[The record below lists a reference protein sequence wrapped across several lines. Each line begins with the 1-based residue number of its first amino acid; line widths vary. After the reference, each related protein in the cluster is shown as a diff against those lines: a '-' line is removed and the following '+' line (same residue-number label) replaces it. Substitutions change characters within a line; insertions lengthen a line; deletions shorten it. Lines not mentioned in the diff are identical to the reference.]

1 MRLAEYFVNVHDPK
15 VLTVR
20 QIMEDQ
26 VFTVGP
32 ETKAITIAEMMTDR
46 NFGSVPVVKEDSTLV
61 GLVSEFDL
69 LRAIEEGKDLR
80 QVTAQ
85 EIMTKD
91 VVTVTE
97 DMLVKDLINLLQSRH
112 LIRAP
117 VTRGKTLVGMVSRRD
132 AVFGYVKA
140 TATYW
145 WPGKGGG

>member
-1 MRLAEYFVNVHDPK
+1 MRRAEYFVNLHDPK
-15 VLTVR
+15 TLTVR
-20 QIMEDQ
+20 QVMEDQ

-80 QVTAQ
+80 RVTAQ

-97 DMLVKDLINLLQSRH
+97 DLLVRDLIHLLQSRH

-117 VTRGKTLVGMVSRRD
+117 VVRGQTLIGIASRRD

-140 TATYW
+140 TASNW
-145 WPGKGGG
+145 WPGKGVE

>member
-1 MRLAEYFVNVHDPK
+1 MRLAEYFVNAHDPK

-20 QIMEDQ
+20 QVMEDQ

-46 NFGSVPVVKEDSTLV
+46 NFGSVPIVKQDSTLV

-69 LRAIEEGKDLR
+69 LRAIEEGKDLHR
-80 QVTAQ
+80 VTAQ

-97 DMLVKDLINLLQSRH
+97 DLLVKDLIHLLQSQH

-117 VTRGKTLVGMVSRRD
+117 VVRGTTLVGIASRRD

-140 TATYW
+140 TSKYW
-145 WPGKGGG
+145 WPGKGSE

>member
-1 MRLAEYFVNVHDPK
+1 MRLAEYFVNAHDPK
-15 VLTVR
+15 ALTVR

-32 ETKAITIAEMMTDR
+32 TTKAITIAEMMTDR
-46 NFGSVPVVKEDSTLV
+46 NFGSVPIVEEDSTLV

-69 LRAIEEGKDLR
+69 LRAIEDGKDFR
-80 QVTAQ
+80 RVTAQ

-112 LIRAP
+112 LVRAP
-117 VTRGKTLVGMVSRRD
+117 VTRGNALVGIASRRD

-140 TATYW
+140 TAAHW